1 MRSTKRLAV
10 IGNPVNHSLSPKIHK
25 IFAEQLDIEIS
36 YEAICL
42 DEDNFIPTV
51 RRYFAEG
58 YHGFNVTLPFKELAY
73 ELADHLSKD
82 SELCG
87 SVNTLWSDGSLISAD
102 TTDGR
107 GLIEDLRK
115 KSLSIKNKEIVVLG
129 AGGSTR
135 AIIPSLLE
143 ASPKRLSIG
152 NRTISKAE
160 KLAERFSSI
169 DSNINIFS
177 MSGNL
182 DFQPDLV
189 INTTSAGILGQDLE
203 LPKNLF
209 NDQTNVYDLS
219 YAPVKTP
226 FLDLA
231 KSLGAKNCF
240 DGLGMLIEQAALSFE
255 IWTNQKPNTSIDKK
269 LIL

>member
-169 DSNINIFS
+169 GSNINIFS

-219 YAPVKTP
+219 YAPEKTP

-231 KSLGAKNCF
+231 ISSGAKNCF